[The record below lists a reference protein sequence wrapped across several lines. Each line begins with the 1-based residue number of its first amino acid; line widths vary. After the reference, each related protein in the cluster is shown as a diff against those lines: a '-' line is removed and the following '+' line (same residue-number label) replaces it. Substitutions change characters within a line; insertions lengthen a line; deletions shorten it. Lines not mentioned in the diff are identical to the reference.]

1 MKARDTVMGLEQREI
16 FMARA
21 HKTVAEYL
29 GKNIPDIKLSDIDD
43 TAKQI
48 CRDTALEELE
58 AQAEISFRAGQKE
71 GRKGMFLAGDS
82 NGYLRGIREVVEWIE
97 KVKGEEYYTPWE
109 GIKAKRSIVLD
120 KELWQ
125 AQLKEWGI

>member
-48 CRDTALEELE
+48 CGDIALEELE
-58 AQAEISFRAGQKE
+58 AQAEITGKIMYDEGFKAGRQSVY
-71 GRKGMFLAGDS
+71 MGD
-82 NGYLRGIREVVEWIE
+82 
-97 KVKGEEYYTPWE
+97 
-109 GIKAKRSIVLD
+109 
-120 KELWQ
+120 Q
-125 AQLKEWGI
+125 

>member
-48 CRDTALEELE
+48 CGDVALEELE
-58 AQAEISFRAGQKE
+58 AQAEISFKAGIVFSERAIQNQLLDVIEASKKAGIGEVMEFADGWCPHHFK
-71 GRKGMFLAGDS
+71 GRFC
-82 NGYLRGIREVVEWIE
+82 
-97 KVKGEEYYTPWE
+97 
-109 GIKAKRSIVLD
+109 
-120 KELWQ
+120 ELCWQ
-125 AQLKEWGI
+125 AQRKLWGINEDISPTD